1 MLSRT
6 SRILTYVSAALY
18 LVLGGSLFFFPETLA
33 PVFAWKV
40 TAFMTMTIG
49 GWCIGNAWL
58 AYISA
63 RRWTWGLVRSSL
75 IYLWL
80 FGFFECYVLIA
91 FRSKIQTGHPIAWLY
106 IVTLVVNLF
115 TALFGIYDW
124 FKLRPAN
131 ESFQESSP
139 WWMRLAVVGFVVLV
153 AGLGLYGVFAQ
164 VGWPF
169 TEGQIFPEVMSL
181 FTLRSFGF
189 FYTALALA
197 PIPLIWEKGL
207 PPLLHHA
214 LAAYGFIVAIT
225 AAAFVYLDLF
235 DFSAQPGGLAYFG
248 AYLIVGIP
256 LFFVFLMYRKSM
268 TAR

>member
-1 MLSRT
+1 MC
-6 SRILTYVSAALY
+6 AALY
-18 LVLGGSLFFFPETLA
+18 LVLGGLLFFLPETLA

-58 AYISA
+58 AYLSA
-63 RRWTWGLVRSSL
+63 RRWTWGLVRTSL

-80 FGFFECYVLIA
+80 FGLFECYVLIA
-91 FRSKIQTGHPIAWLY
+91 FRSKIQPGHPIAWLY
-106 IVTLVVNLF
+106 IVTLAINLL

-124 FKLRPAN
+124 FKLRPAR
-131 ESFQESSP
+131 EPFAVSAP

-169 TEGQIFPEVMSL
+169 TEAQIFPELMSL

-225 AAAFVYLDLF
+225 VAAFVYLRLF
-235 DFSAQPGGLAYFG
+235 NFSTQPLGLAYFG

-256 LFFVFLMYRKSM
+256 LFFVFLLYRKQPS
-268 TAR
+268 A

>member
-6 SRILTYVSAALY
+6 SRTLTYVCAVLY
-18 LVLGGSLFFFPETLA
+18 LVLGGLLFFQPVALA

-63 RRWTWGLVRSSL
+63 RRWTWGVVRTSL

-80 FGFFECYVLIA
+80 FGFFESYVLIA
-91 FRSKIQTGHPIAWLY
+91 FREKIQPGHPVAWLY
-106 IVTLVVNLF
+106 MLTLGINLL
-115 TALFGIYDW
+115 TAVLGVYDW
-124 FKLRPAN
+124 YKLRPAR
-131 ESFQESSP
+131 ESFAESSP
-139 WWMRLAVVGFVVLV
+139 WWMRWAVVGFVVLV

-169 TEGQIFPEVMSL
+169 TEGQIFPEIMSL

-207 PPLLHHA
+207 RPLLHHA
-214 LAAYGFIVAIT
+214 LAAYALIVFIT
-225 AAAFVYLDLF
+225 AAAFVYLPLF
-235 DFSAQPGGLAYFG
+235 DFSAKPFGLAYFG

-256 LFFVFLMYRKSM
+256 LLFVFMMYRKYL
-268 TAR
+268 AA